1 MDGVAQTDARALPY
15 GSYQLVET
23 KPGEGYL
30 HTDQT
35 VRSFQIR
42 QDGQV
47 IEFRDGDAAYN
58 QVIRGDLQFIKV
70 GEGGESNM
78 HRFANVAFK
87 LTSQTTGESHILI
100 TDENGE
106 VRTESSW
113 NPHSQNTNGNDEIT
127 DETLWDDHNGTWF
140 GLTSEGWM
148 VDVQDELCALPYDT
162 YTLEELPCEGNQ
174 GYDLVKVPNITISRT
189 TLSSTWAPSMTSSKV
204 FRRSA
209 PRLRWMENT
218 LLSLP
223 KKLPWWTR
231 SPIRI

>member
-1 MDGVAQTDARALPY
+1 MKSPTRVANAVYVNGALYQPGEVCATIEVVDGVAQTDARALPY
-15 GSYQLVET
+15 GSYQMVES

-42 QDGQV
+42 EDGQV

-58 QVIRGDLQFIKV
+58 QVARGDLQFVKV
-70 GEGGESNM
+70 GEDNM

-87 LTSQTTGESHILI
+87 LTSQTTGESHIVI

-106 VRTESSW
+106 VRTESGW

-127 DETLWDDHNGTWF
+127 DESLWDDHAGTWF
-140 GLTSEGWM
+140 GLTTESWT

-162 YTLEELPCEGNQ
+162 YTSGGAALRGQPGVRAREHPQYYHQPEQ
-174 GYDLVKVPNITISRT
+174 HHHRVGYH
-189 TLSSTWAPSMTSSKV
+189 
-204 FRRSA
+204 
-209 PRLRWMENT
+209 
-218 LLSLP
+218 
-223 KKLPWWTR
+223 
-231 SPIRI
+231 